1 MTQWGMLLLCA
12 FIALGA
18 TSRLTRRQAGRAALA
33 LIVVVIAAA
42 IVSYKTS
49 TPTDKFIPFSDA
61 QVYATGRPPQPG
73 SSSNP
78 QPGTG
83 SSPNPTEDVTGVK
96 AATWFTTV
104 HSNSGSGSNNA
115 GGGG

>member
-12 FIALGA
+12 YIALGA
-18 TSRLTRRQAGRAALA
+18 TSRLTRRQAGRAAFA

-42 IVSYKTS
+42 IVSYKIS
-49 TPTDKFIPFSDA
+49 TPTDKFIPFSDS

-73 SSSNP
+73 TQPSSY
-78 QPGTG
+78 
-83 SSPNPTEDVTGVK
+83 PTEDVTGVK
-96 AATWFTTV
+96 AATWVTTV
-104 HSNSGSGSNNA
+104 HSDTGSGSNDA

>member
-33 LIVVVIAAA
+33 VIVVVIAAV

-49 TPTDKFIPFSDA
+49 TPTDKYIPFADS
-61 QVYATGRPPQPG
+61 QVYATGRPPYPG
-73 SSSNP
+73 SVSS
-78 QPGTG
+78 
-83 SSPNPTEDVTGVK
+83 SSNPTEDVTGVK
-96 AATWFTTV
+96 AATWVTTV
-104 HSNSGSGSNNA
+104 HTDTGSSNDA